1 LHHALTRIVHRPSAV
16 TGESLPVLV
25 EVENR
30 YPIVEE
36 HQHES
41 SFFPW
46 YTLIGFSVLFLPV
59 LVLGHLLLPSAPW
72 FLAGWSA
79 LTFSLLLYEL
89 VHAIEHWP
97 EQRWHALIARPRT
110 GGFWR
115 KAYAFHLRHHADI
128 RCNEGISG
136 VFGVPIYDLIFGTYV
151 DPNTLFRHGGTD
163 AQKEEHIAGI
173 IGGETRFAF
182 AYSEPKSR
190 FDLNDVSTT
199 AKKDGAGY
207 TLNGHKAV
215 VIGAPFAT
223 HLIVTARTSG
233 AQRDANGITVFLVA
247 RNAKGVTTR
256 DYPTVDGLRASEV
269 YFENVAVGADAV
281 IGKVDGGLPLVEK
294 VVDNAIAALCAEAV
308 GCFKVLN
315 EATISYAKQRKQF
328 GQSIATFQVLQH
340 RMVDMF
346 MAAEQ
351 ASSMTY
357 MVTLKLD
364 EADKARKLAASAAKV
379 QIGKAGK
386 LVSQD
391 AVQIHGGMGMTDELN
406 VGHFFKRVTMIESQF
421 GNTDWHLRRYTELSN
436 G

>member
-1 LHHALTRIVHRPSAV
+1 MDFSFTSEQDMLRDTVAKLIAQQYDFDTRRKIAKSD
-16 TGESLPVLV
+16 
-25 EVENR
+25 
-30 YPIVEE
+30 
-36 HQHES
+36 
-41 SFFPW
+41 
-46 YTLIGFSVLFLPV
+46 
-59 LVLGHLLLPSAPW
+59 
-72 FLAGWSA
+72 AGWRPEMWA
-79 LTFSLLLYEL
+79 QFAELGLLGAAFSE
-89 VHAIEHWP
+89 AE
-97 EQRWHALIARPRT
+97 
-110 GGFWR
+110 GGFGNGPIE
-115 KAYAFHLRHHADI
+115 AMI
-128 RCNEGISG
+128 VMEE
-136 VFGVPIYDLIFGTYV
+136 FGKGLVIEPYLQTVVIGGNFL
-151 DPNTLFRHGGTD
+151 RHGGTD
-163 AQKEEHIAGI
+163 AQKEELIPSL
-173 IGGETRFAF
+173 IGGETIFAF

-207 TLNGHKAV
+207 VLNGHKAV
-215 VIGAPFAT
+215 VLGAPFAT

-233 AQRDANGITVFLVA
+233 GQRDTGGVSVFIVPKG
-247 RNAKGVTTR
+247 AKGVTTR

-269 YFENVAVGADAV
+269 YFENVAVGAEALVGQADN
-281 IGKVDGGLPLVEK
+281 GLALTEK

-328 GQSIATFQVLQH
+328 GQPIANFQVLQH

-351 ASSMTY
+351 AASMTF

-364 EADKARKLAASAAKV
+364 EADKARKMAASAAKV

-386 LVSQD
+386 LISQD

-421 GNTDWHLRRYTELSN
+421 GNTDWHLRRYTELSAL
-436 G
+436 

>member
-1 LHHALTRIVHRPSAV
+1 MDFSFTSEQDMLRDTVAKLVAQQYDFDTRRKVAKS
-16 TGESLPVLV
+16 E
-25 EVENR
+25 
-30 YPIVEE
+30 
-36 HQHES
+36 
-41 SFFPW
+41 
-46 YTLIGFSVLFLPV
+46 
-59 LVLGHLLLPSAPW
+59 
-72 FLAGWSA
+72 AGWRPEMWSQFA
-79 LTFSLLLYEL
+79 ELGLLGAPFTE
-89 VHAIEHWP
+89 AE
-97 EQRWHALIARPRT
+97 
-110 GGFWR
+110 GGFGTGPIE
-115 KAYAFHLRHHADI
+115 AMI
-128 RCNEGISG
+128 ISEE
-136 VFGVPIYDLIFGTYV
+136 FGKGLVIEPFLQTVVIGGNF
-151 DPNTLFRHGGTD
+151 FRHGGTD

-199 AKKDGAGY
+199 AKKEGAGY

-215 VIGAPFAT
+215 VLGAPFAT
-223 HLIVTARTSG
+223 HLLVTARTSG
-233 AQRDANGITVFLVA
+233 GQRDAKGISVFIVPKG
-247 RNAKGVTTR
+247 AKGVTSR

-269 YFENVAVGADAV
+269 YFENVSVGADALV
-281 IGKVDGGLPLVEK
+281 GAADNGLALTEK

-328 GQSIATFQVLQH
+328 GQPIANFQVLQH

-351 ASSMTY
+351 AASMTY

-364 EADKARKLAASAAKV
+364 EADKARKQAASAAKV

-436 G
+436 R